1 MAYWRMQLHPDD
13 GSQAMKHAVE
23 SLAARYIGLDFADD
37 VGDLTRTTK
46 DQLPQTQKPY
56 WAFAHE
62 MVEGDQV
69 LIVVH
74 QRPFALVTVASDYN
88 YIRNRTPELG
98 VWFRHFRKVTDVRY
112 YADYHTNAREWPR
125 LKMTDTICPL
135 RSDDSDSREV
145 IEKWLRSVSPVAA

>member
-13 GSQAMKHAVE
+13 GSQAAKHAAE
-23 SLAARYIGLDFADD
+23 SLAAGYIGLDFAED

-46 DQLPQTQKPY
+46 EQLPQTQKPY
-56 WAFAHE
+56 FAFAHE

-74 QRPFALVTVASDYN
+74 HFPFALVTVDGEYN
-88 YIRNRTPELG
+88 YIRSHAPEIG
-98 VWFRHFRKVTDVRY
+98 VWFRHFRKVRDVRF
-112 YADYHTNAREWPR
+112 YADYHTDAHDWPR

-135 RSDDSDSREV
+135 RSGDSDSREV
-145 IEKWLRSVSPVAA
+145 IEEWLRAVSPVAA

>member
-1 MAYWRMQLHPDD
+1 MQLHPDD

-23 SLAARYIGLDFADD
+23 SLAAGYIGLDFVTE

-46 DQLPQTQKPY
+46 DQLQTQKPY

-62 MVEGDQV
+62 MTEGDIV

-74 QRPFALVTVASDYN
+74 QRPFALVTVDGEYN
-88 YIRNRTPELG
+88 YIRTPDPKIG
-98 VWFRHFRKVTDVRY
+98 VWFRHFRRVRDARY
-112 YADYHTNAREWPR
+112 YADYHTNASEWPR

-135 RSDDSDSREV
+135 RNDDSDSRQV
-145 IEKWLRSVSPVAA
+145 IQEWLHSVSPVAA